1 MCKDPRV
8 ISAYEQELANKI
20 IYQDSIENAT
30 NNGKNIGFE
39 KGKNIGIKEGKN
51 IGIKEGKNIGI
62 KEEKTEI
69 AKKML
74 NENMSHELITKL
86 TGINKKELNKI
97 INQK

>member
-39 KGKNIGIKEGKN
+39 KGKNIGIKQGR
-51 IGIKEGKNIGI
+51 NIGI